1 MKIVVNQNQFER
13 LQEIQEKDQVN
24 QILVESLDESD
35 YYELGVEYIRD
46 WIKKNNIKL
55 PQPKVPMSWVL
66 KNYGNDIVSSLD
78 MALEIRTLNKIFER
92 GFRSGLMSIGSIG
105 KAALLK
111 GFVEDPTISREGT
124 FTEKYGPLLKKM
136 SKFYL
141 PDYVELGNINESS
154 SWDATV
160 AFTFDPDAVLKKG
173 KVSELRKFKQGIVES
188 NLFKVLGLKQG
199 KSKAHG
205 GVDLNVKF
213 YPKYDWYEEVAPSL
227 IKTIKKNL
235 NTNKQIWQIKRNT
248 GVFEYGFSP
257 LKIYVHYNFRI
268 KKGDNSFYDWERE
281 LNKLLLDLGY
291 EFPDAVY
298 SIETKY

>member
-1 MKIVVNQNQFER
+1 MSKMKIVVNQNQFER

-78 MALEIRTLNKIFER
+78 ITLER
-92 GFRSGLMSIGSIG
+92 GFRSGFVSIVSIG
-105 KAALLK
+105 KRALLK

-124 FTEKYGPLLKKM
+124 FTEKYVPLLKKM

-141 PDYVELGNINESS
+141 PDYVELANINESS
-154 SWDATV
+154 PWDVTI

-173 KVSELRKFKQGIVES
+173 KVSELRKFKKGIVES

-199 KSKAHG
+199 NSKAHG

-213 YPKYDWYEEVAPSL
+213 YPKYDWNEEVAPSL

-248 GVFEYGFSP
+248 GVFEYGNPP
-257 LKIYVHYNFRI
+257 LKIYVHYNFRT
-268 KKGDNSFYDWERE
+268 KKGDDSFYDWERE